1 MALSTDKTIHQPV
14 TNCQYVQHIHL
25 SIIYHDIVWGELHTT
40 TTVGKVHIIQPSS
53 YHRFNSKYV
62 GAYSIRP
69 SWLGNSTLNDDDMLG
84 VIISFSPT

>member
-25 SIIYHDIVWGELHTT
+25 SIMYHDIVWGELHTT

-53 YHRFNSKYV
+53 YHQFNSKYV
-62 GAYSIRP
+62 GAYRIRP
-69 SWLGNSTLNDDDMLG
+69 HANENETNTQTNIDRNSIEQ
-84 VIISFSPT
+84 V